1 MDRTAWAPVA
11 ALLVVQGFFGSLAVI
26 GKIVLAEVP
35 PLLLLAL
42 RIVPA
47 AGVFFVFER
56 AFVRERLRDMR
67 DVWVVGGLS
76 LLGVV
81 LNMGLFLFGL
91 ARTTPTNAIVLITS
105 IPVFTLLVA
114 VLLGH
119 ERLRLGNGLGLGL
132 ALGGVLFL
140 LGSGFAA
147 QREYFVGNLFV
158 VMNSLSYAI
167 YLVLS
172 RPLLARYD
180 PITLVTYTFLWGAVF
195 AIPLGLYAAAT
206 SDLAAI
212 SGRAWWGAAYVVVFV
227 TIVVYYLNNWALRR
241 VPSSTVAIYIYIQPL
256 VAALLAYLLLDEVP
270 TTRTIIAAVPIF
282 VGVAL
287 ATRRAP
293 PATRA
298 AVPQE

>member
-1 MDRTAWAPVA
+1 MQA
-11 ALLVVQGFFGSLAVI
+11 FFGSLAVI

-35 PLLLLAL
+35 PLMLLAL
-42 RIVPA
+42 RIVPSA
-47 AGVFFVFER
+47 AVFLVFER
-56 AFVRERLRDMR
+56 VFVGEKLQSRRDM
-67 DVWVVGGLS
+67 WALAGLS

-81 LNMGLFLFGL
+81 LNMGMFLMGL

-114 VLLGH
+114 VLLKH
-119 ERLRLGNGLGLGL
+119 ERLHLGNGLGLGL

-140 LGSGFAA
+140 LGAGFTA
-147 QREYFVGNLFV
+147 QREYFVGNVLV
-158 VMNSLSYAI
+158 VLNSLSYAI

-180 PITLVTYTFLWGAVF
+180 PITLVTYTFLWAAVF
-195 AIPLGLYAAAT
+195 ALPIGVFEFATTDLG
-206 SDLAAI
+206 AI
-212 SGRAWWGAAYVVVFV
+212 SAKAWWGAAYVVVFV
-227 TIVVYYLNNWALRR
+227 TILVYYLNNWALRR

-256 VAALLAYLLLDEVP
+256 VAALLAYVLLDEVP
-270 TTRTIIAAVPIF
+270 TTRTLIAAVPIF

-287 ATRRAP
+287 ATRRSP
-293 PATRA
+293 PSTRA